1 MKALDSRR
9 IWPSCRLRPMNLGD
23 ISEVVAIENLS
34 FTLPWSRESFRREIE
49 KIPNSRLIVA
59 EGDEGGK
66 ERGSQSI
73 LGYTCW
79 WEVVDECHITN
90 IAVRPT
96 ARRRGVGVLL
106 LEEILDAAKRAGLV
120 RATLEVRTGNTAA
133 IAFYEKMGFTS
144 AAIRPRYYPDNSEDA
159 LVMWKAKI

>member
-9 IWPSCRLRPMNLGD
+9 VRPPCRLRPMNLGD
-23 ISEVVAIENLS
+23 ISTVVAIENQS
-34 FTLPWSRESFRREIE
+34 FPLPWSRESFRREIE

-59 EGDEGGK
+59 EGDGGGEEG
-66 ERGSQSI
+66 ENQSI
-73 LGYTCW
+73 FGYACW
-79 WEVVDECHITN
+79 WEVADECHITN

-96 ARRRGVGVLL
+96 ARRRGVGVLV
-106 LEEILDAAKRAGLV
+106 LEGILDEAKRAGLV

-144 AAIRPRYYPDNSEDA
+144 AAIRPRYYPDNGEDA